1 MLDEIATK
9 GGRTYDQAMKTAL
22 DYVKTERYIVVMQ
35 HTRKGDFIVVVNPSE
50 TYGYEKRGYE
60 IVHTVK
66 DPFKGI
72 SDIPD
77 KSALKRIN
85 RMGTIDRTM
94 ARYESIDFRQYLQ
107 IKNLDETI
115 VKKGS
120 KWAVMNKDKTKTL
133 GTHDNK
139 EDALDQLAAIEISKA
154 KRGK

>member
-1 MLDEIATK
+1 
-9 GGRTYDQAMKTAL
+9 
-22 DYVKTERYIVVMQ
+22 
-35 HTRKGDFIVVVNPSE
+35 
-50 TYGYEKRGYE
+50 
-60 IVHTVK
+60 
-66 DPFKGI
+66 
-72 SDIPD
+72 
-77 KSALKRIN
+77 
-85 RMGTIDRTM
+85 M

-133 GTHDNK
+133 GSHDNK